1 MLKFK
6 RIFGFSDVRSVVGM
20 LAASMMVLA
29 VCALP
34 ARAIEIQEVVSPKGI
49 HAWLVEDNSVPLV
62 SMRFSFKGGT
72 SQDPSGKEGLANL
85 MTGLFDEGAGD
96 LKSDAF
102 QERMDNLGAEMSFS
116 ATQDSVSGGIRM
128 LAENRDAVTNLLAL
142 AVNKPRFDQD
152 AVDRIRQQV
161 VAGIE
166 ASQRN
171 PSTIA
176 SRKFS
181 EVLYGNHPYARPDD
195 GTVKSLQSI
204 TRDDLVNFHRK
215 NFARDNLTI
224 GVVGAINAKDLGVLL
239 DKVFGDLPAM
249 AELVPVPDAKLALG
263 TTTSLNFDMPQ
274 TSISFVY
281 PAIPRKDPEF
291 FAAYLMNHIL
301 GGGFTSRLYAE
312 VREKRGLAY
321 SVSSSMVMRDH
332 ASALMISTATRPEKA
347 QESLK
352 IIREQVAAMAAD
364 GPTEAELAAAKSF
377 LKGSYAVNNLD
388 SSAAIA
394 ETLVSLQEAELPRDY
409 IDKRSE
415 LIDAV
420 TLDQVKAIAKK
431 LLDAEPAILIFGPA
445 QS

>member
-1 MLKFK
+1 MSKAIALNVNRAKTA
-6 RIFGFSDVRSVVGM
+6 M
-20 LAASMMVLA
+20 MALATSMMLLIILN
-29 VCALP
+29 LP
-34 ARAIEIQEVVSPKGI
+34 ANAIEIQEVVSPKGI
-49 HAWLVEDNSVPLV
+49 KAWLVEDNSVPLV

-72 SQDPSGKEGLANL
+72 SQDPGGKEGLANL

-96 LKSDAF
+96 LNSDSF
-102 QERMDNLGAEMSFS
+102 QERIDNLGGEMSFTAS
-116 ATQDSVSGGIRM
+116 PDSVSGSIRM
-128 LAENRDAVTNLLAL
+128 LAENRDAVSDLLAL
-142 AVNKPRFDQD
+142 TVNKPRFDQD

-161 VAGIE
+161 VASLE

-181 EVLYGNHPYARPDD
+181 EVLYGNHPYGRPDE

-204 TRDDLVNFHRK
+204 SREDLATFHRK
-215 NFARDNLTI
+215 NFARDRLTV
-224 GVVGAINAKDLGVLL
+224 GVVGSINAKDLGEML
-239 DKVFGDLPAM
+239 DKVFGDLPAN

-263 TTTSLNFDMPQ
+263 TTTSLSFDMPQ

-321 SVSSSMVMRDH
+321 SVSSSMALRDH
-332 ASALMISTATRPEKA
+332 VSALTISTATRPEKA

-352 IIREQVAAMAAD
+352 IIREQVAAMAND
-364 GPTEAELAAAKSF
+364 GPTEAELQAAKSY

-388 SSAAIA
+388 SSVSIA
-394 ETLVSLQEAELPRDY
+394 DTLVGLQEAGLDREY
-409 IDKRSE
+409 IDKRAE

-431 LLDAEPAILIFGPA
+431 LLEAEPAILIFGPA

>member
-1 MLKFK
+1 MSEVVVLNMLRAKSA
-6 RIFGFSDVRSVVGM
+6 IVAVVI
-20 LAASMMVLA
+20 SMMMLTA
-29 VCALP
+29 LTLP
-34 ARAIEIQEVVSPKGI
+34 ASAIEIQEVVSPKGI
-49 HAWLVEDNSVPLV
+49 KAWLVEDNSVPLV
-62 SMRFSFKGGT
+62 SMRFSFKGGA

-96 LKSDAF
+96 LDSDSF
-102 QERMDNLGAEMSFS
+102 QERIDNLGGEMSFS
-116 ATQDSVSGGIRM
+116 ASPDSVSGSIRM
-128 LAENRDAVTNLLAL
+128 LAENRKPVTDLLAL

-152 AVDRIRQQV
+152 AIDRIRQQV
-161 VAGIE
+161 VASLE

-176 SRKFS
+176 SRKFAD
-181 EVLYGNHPYARPDD
+181 VLYGNHPYGRPDE

-204 TRDDLVNFHRK
+204 SRDDLVNFHRK
-215 NFARDNLTI
+215 NFARDRLTV
-224 GVVGAINAKDLGVLL
+224 GVVGAINAKDLGEML
-239 DKVFGDLPAM
+239 DEVFGDLPAT

-263 TTTSLNFDMPQ
+263 TTTSLSFDMPQ

-281 PAIPRKDPEF
+281 PAVPRKDEEF

-321 SVSSSMVMRDH
+321 SVSSSMSLGDH
-332 ASALMISTATRPEKA
+332 VSALTISTATRPEKA

-352 IIREQVAAMAAD
+352 IIREQVAKMANE
-364 GPTEAELAAAKSF
+364 GPTEAELAAAKSY

-388 SSAAIA
+388 SSISIA
-394 ETLVSLQEAELPRDY
+394 DTLVGLQEADLDRDY
-409 IDKRSE
+409 IDKRNE

-431 LLDAEPAILIFGPA
+431 LLEAEPAILIFGPA

>member
-1 MLKFK
+1 MSKAIALNVNRAKTAM
-6 RIFGFSDVRSVVGM
+6 IA
-20 LAASMMVLA
+20 LATSMMLLVILN
-29 VCALP
+29 LP
-34 ARAIEIQEVVSPKGI
+34 AYAIEIQEVVSPKGI
-49 HAWLVEDNSVPLV
+49 KAWLVEDSSVPLI

-96 LKSDAF
+96 LDSDSF
-102 QERMDNLGAEMSFS
+102 QERIDNLGAEMSFS
-116 ATQDSVSGGIRM
+116 ASADSVSGNIRM
-128 LAENRDAVTNLLAL
+128 LAENRDTVNGLLAL

-152 AVDRIRQQV
+152 AIDRIRQQV
-161 VAGIE
+161 VASLE

-181 EVLYGNHPYARPDD
+181 EVLYGSHPYGRPDE
-195 GTVKSLQSI
+195 GTIKSLQSI
-204 TRDDLVNFHRK
+204 SREDLVNFHRK
-215 NFARDNLTI
+215 NFARDRLTI
-224 GVVGAINAKDLGVLL
+224 GVVGSINAKDLGEML
-239 DKVFGDLPAM
+239 DKVFGDLPAN

-263 TTTSLNFDMPQ
+263 TTTSLSFDMPQ

-281 PAIPRKDPEF
+281 PAVARKDPEF
-291 FAAYLMNHIL
+291 FASYLMNHIL

-321 SVSSSMVMRDH
+321 SVSSSMALRDH
-332 ASALMISTATRPEKA
+332 VSALTISTATRPEKA

-352 IIREQVAAMAAD
+352 IIREQVAAMAND
-364 GPTEAELAAAKSF
+364 GPTEAELAAAKSY

-388 SSAAIA
+388 SSVSIA
-394 ETLVSLQEAELPRDY
+394 DTLVGLQEAGLDRDY
-409 IDKRSE
+409 IDRRAE

-431 LLDAEPAILIFGPA
+431 LLEAEPAILIFGPA

>member
-1 MLKFK
+1 VSKAIALNVNRAKTAM
-6 RIFGFSDVRSVVGM
+6 M
-20 LAASMMVLA
+20 ALATSMMLLIILN
-29 VCALP
+29 LP
-34 ARAIEIQEVVSPKGI
+34 ANAIEIQEVVSPKGI
-49 HAWLVEDNSVPLV
+49 KAWLVEDNSVPLV

-72 SQDPSGKEGLANL
+72 SQDPGGKEGIANL

-96 LKSDAF
+96 LDSDSF
-102 QERMDNLGAEMSFS
+102 QERIDNLGGEMSFTAS
-116 ATQDSVSGGIRM
+116 PDSVSGSIRM
-128 LAENRDAVTNLLAL
+128 LAENRNAVSDLLAL

-161 VAGIE
+161 VASLE

-181 EVLYGNHPYARPDD
+181 EVLYGNHPYGRPDE

-204 TRDDLVNFHRK
+204 SREDLATFHRK
-215 NFARDNLTI
+215 NFARDRLTV
-224 GVVGAINAKDLGVLL
+224 GVVGSINAKDLGEML
-239 DKVFGDLPAM
+239 DKVFGDLPAN

-263 TTTSLNFDMPQ
+263 TTTSLSFDMPQ

-321 SVSSSMVMRDH
+321 SVSSSMALRDH
-332 ASALMISTATRPEKA
+332 VSALTISTATRPEKA

-352 IIREQVAAMAAD
+352 IIREQVSAMAND
-364 GPTEAELAAAKSF
+364 GPTEAELEAAKSY

-388 SSAAIA
+388 SSVSIA
-394 ETLVSLQEAELPRDY
+394 DTLVGLQEAGLDREY
-409 IDKRSE
+409 IDKRAE

-431 LLDAEPAILIFGPA
+431 LLEAEPAILIFGPA